1 MNKGEKQVIFRI
13 KSYIYS
19 RELIYLVKKCDKQKI
34 VRNLIGVKV
43 KKYKNISFPIIVKRN
58 IDVFQF
64 LKIFQSFEIEKNY
77 NLFFFI

>member
-43 KKYKNISFPIIVKRN
+43 KKYKNISFPI
-58 IDVFQF
+58 
-64 LKIFQSFEIEKNY
+64 L
-77 NLFFFI
+77 